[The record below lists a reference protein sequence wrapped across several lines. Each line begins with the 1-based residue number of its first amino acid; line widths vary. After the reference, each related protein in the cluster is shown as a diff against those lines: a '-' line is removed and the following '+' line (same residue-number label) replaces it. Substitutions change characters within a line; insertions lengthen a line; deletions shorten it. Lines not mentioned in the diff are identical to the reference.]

1 MTRVVLDTNIFISA
15 ILSPKSKAA
24 SIVKLVLDGK
34 LHLVIAPAMW
44 KELYAVLQYP
54 KLQTLM
60 KGNDVSMDEVKDLLY
75 KIERIAITVPGA
87 KKVDR
92 TKKDVSDNMFLASAV
107 EGKADFI
114 VSGDSH
120 LKEVKAFQG
129 VEIVSPDVFIKMV
142 RRE

>member
-1 MTRVVLDTNIFISA
+1 MTRVVLDTNIIISA

-44 KELYAVLQYP
+44 KELHAVLQYP
-54 KLQTLM
+54 KLQALM
-60 KGNDVSMDEVKDLLY
+60 KKNDVSMDEVKDLLY
-75 KIERIAITVPGA
+75 KIERMAITAPGA

-92 TKKDVSDNMFLASAV
+92 ITKDTSDNIFLACAV

-114 VSGDSH
+114 ISGDSH
-120 LKEVKAFQG
+120 LKEVKVFQG

>member
-24 SIVKLVLDGK
+24 SIVKLVLNGK

-44 KELYAVLQYP
+44 KQLHAVLQYP
-54 KLQTLM
+54 RLKALM
-60 KGNDVSMDEVKDLLY
+60 KRNDVSMDEVKDLLY
-75 KIERIAITVPGA
+75 KIERIAIAAPGA
-87 KKVDR
+87 KKVEHVTD
-92 TKKDVSDNMFLASAV
+92 DVTDNMFLACAV

-114 VSGDSH
+114 ISGDSH
-120 LKEVKAFQG
+120 MKDVKTFQG
-129 VEIVSPDVFIKMV
+129 VEIVNPDVFIKMV

>member
-44 KELYAVLQYP
+44 KELHAVLQYP
-54 KLQTLM
+54 KLKALM
-60 KGNDVSMDEVKDLLY
+60 KRNDVSMDEVKDLLY
-75 KIERIAITVPGA
+75 KIERITITAPGE

-92 TKKDVSDNMFLASAV
+92 ITKDTSDNMFLACAV

-114 VSGDSH
+114 ISGDSH
-120 LKEVKAFQG
+120 LKDVKAFQG
-129 VEIVSPDVFIKMV
+129 VEIVNPDVFIKMV
-142 RRE
+142 RKE

>member
-1 MTRVVLDTNIFISA
+1 MTRVVLDTNIIISA

-44 KELYAVLQYP
+44 RELHAVLQYP
-54 KLQTLM
+54 KLQALM
-60 KGNDVSMDEVKDLLY
+60 KRNDVSMDEVKDLLY
-75 KIERIAITVPGA
+75 KIERMAITAPGA

-92 TKKDVSDNMFLASAV
+92 ITKDTSDNIFLSCAV

-114 VSGDSH
+114 ISGDSH
-120 LKEVKAFQG
+120 LKEVKVFQG
-129 VEIVSPDVFIKMV
+129 VEIVSPDVFIKMI

>member
-15 ILSPKSKAA
+15 ILSPKSKTA

-44 KELYAVLQYP
+44 KELHAVLQYP
-54 KLQTLM
+54 KLKALM
-60 KGNDVSMDEVKDLLY
+60 KRNDVSMDEVKDLLY
-75 KIERIAITVPGA
+75 KIERITITAPGE

-92 TKKDVSDNMFLASAV
+92 ITKDTSDNMFLACAV

-114 VSGDSH
+114 ISGDSH
-120 LKEVKAFQG
+120 LKDVKAFQG
-129 VEIVSPDVFIKMV
+129 VEIVNPDVFIKMV
-142 RRE
+142 RKE

>member
-44 KELYAVLQYP
+44 KELHAALQYP
-54 KLQTLM
+54 KLKALM
-60 KGNDVSMDEVKDLLY
+60 KRNNVSMDEVKDLLY
-75 KIERIAITVPGA
+75 KIERIAITALGE
-87 KKVDR
+87 KKVGR
-92 TKKDVSDNMFLASAV
+92 IKKDV
-107 EGKADFI
+107 
-114 VSGDSH
+114 
-120 LKEVKAFQG
+120 KAFKD